1 MKIEFEATDLAFR
14 DEVRRFFEDEYPR
27 EVIAKIENGQT
38 LSRADHILS
47 QTALNKRGWLGVGW
61 PAQFGGTGW
70 TPIQRYLFDEELERR
85 GAPNIIPMAVI
96 YIGPIICAFG
106 SPDQQDRWL
115 PDILESRSLWAQ
127 GYSEPEA
134 GSDLASLSFDARR
147 DGDDYILNGT
157 KIWTSG
163 AHMADWIFLL
173 ARTSREGRKQDG
185 ISLICAELDLP
196 GVSVRPIISIDGLH
210 ELNQVSF
217 DNVRVPVSHRIGD
230 EGRAWRY
237 SNVLLKNERL
247 SYAHIGRK
255 KRDLETAR
263 KLAGDDRNLRHR
275 IARAEIE
282 LGAIEVSVQRAL
294 IHGASPAAV
303 ASLKILCTEMAQEIT
318 GIFLTISGDYAAPFF
333 DRTHAN
339 WYGEMPA
346 ITRWAAPAAA
356 DYFFERAQTIYGG
369 TTEIQK
375 NLAWRAIGA
384 GSL

>member
-282 LGAIEVSVQRAL
+282 LGAIEVSVQRADTWSQPRRRC
-294 IHGASPAAV
+294 IAEDPVHG
-303 ASLKILCTEMAQEIT
+303 
-318 GIFLTISGDYAAPFF
+318 
-333 DRTHAN
+333 N
-339 WYGEMPA
+339 
-346 ITRWAAPAAA
+346 
-356 DYFFERAQTIYGG
+356 
-369 TTEIQK
+369 
-375 NLAWRAIGA
+375 GA
-384 GSL
+384 GNHRDIPDDLGRLCGSVFRPHPRQLVWGDAGDHAMGRARGGRLFFRACPNDLRRHH